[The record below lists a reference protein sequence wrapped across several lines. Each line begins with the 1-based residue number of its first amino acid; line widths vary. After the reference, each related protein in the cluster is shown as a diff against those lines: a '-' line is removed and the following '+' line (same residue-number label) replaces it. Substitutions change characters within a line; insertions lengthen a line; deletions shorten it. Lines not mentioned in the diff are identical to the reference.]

1 MYIVRVVV
9 CTMVR
14 LARARRINVVGYML
28 VDCEGNDC
36 EKIERVRGR
45 LEKRRKGDVSLNA
58 WIQVKVAASA
68 AIEKRIVL
76 SDIRDPEPQ

>member
-45 LEKRRKGDVSLNA
+45 LEKRRKG
-58 WIQVKVAASA
+58 
-68 AIEKRIVL
+68 
-76 SDIRDPEPQ
+76 